1 MDLDELL
8 PITRNISLVI
18 LALIA
23 AWELW
28 SLVHIQRRYLQ
39 TRRRGERTFFEP
51 ELIRPFTFLCMTA
64 LYFPVSLI
72 ALYVKEVASGFLGLN
87 DYYLMSIPISIDMG
101 CIGIGS
107 VLTVIY
113 GTRLGGYRRLILIGI
128 ISTIIGMAL
137 TAVATNGYLIVIGR
151 IFYGIGYCGV
161 MMGVQLY
168 VIRNSPFATRSE
180 NLSNI
185 YAGVFAGILC
195 GAYLGTVIAS
205 EWGYRAVFLS
215 SALCFVLFLVLYLYI
230 LRTREEQPVLTAAA
244 ASSFTWAGAVRFL
257 RTPAVAGVLV
267 LQIIPYGA
275 IAVGLFNYYIPTQ
288 LKAAGHDVLLIGQ
301 VTMLY
306 SLTVI
311 FFTRLCG
318 RLMDRIL
325 YKYKLLV
332 LASLICALCCP
343 LFYVMDI
350 VWASAAVMVL
360 LGLASALNEGGQV
373 SVLTSY
379 RASLEF
385 GLNEATASVDTFMR
399 VGQMIGPYMIATAM
413 VHLGP
418 GGLYYICAGALVI
431 TLAFILTQL
440 RARRYGE
447 QELRAGAS

>member
-1 MDLDELL
+1 MDMDELL
-8 PITRNISLVI
+8 HASRNLSLVI

-23 AWELW
+23 AWELL
-28 SLVHIQRRYLQ
+28 SLARIQKRYLQ
-39 TRRRGERTFFEP
+39 ARRSGARSYFEP

-72 ALYVKEVASGFLGLN
+72 ALYVREVASGFLGLN

-128 ISTIIGMAL
+128 ISAIIGMLL

-205 EWGYRAVFLS
+205 EWGYRAVFFC
-215 SALCFVLFLVLYLYI
+215 SAGCFVLFLALYLYI
-230 LRTREEQPVLTAAA
+230 LRTRQEQPQLSAGGSA
-244 ASSFTWAGAVRFL
+244 FTWAGAARFL

-311 FFTRLCG
+311 VFTRLCG

-332 LASLICALCCP
+332 LASVICALCCT
-343 LFYVMDI
+343 LFYLLDI
-350 VWASAAVMVL
+350 VLASALVMVL

-399 VGQMIGPYMIATAM
+399 VGQMLGPYMIATAM
-413 VHLGP
+413 VHIGP
-418 GGLYYICAGALVI
+418 GGLFYICIGGLVI
-431 TLAFILTQL
+431 TVAFIITQL

-447 QELRAGAS
+447 QELRARAS